1 MSAPGPSPKVLK
13 RSALHNSS
21 VSELLSSQEAYHMEI
36 CEDPGTQRRRS
47 ERILKSYSPS
57 LLPLRSLPRQDP
69 FALSE
74 SIYDFMREREKVRQ
88 SYKLNVYRLFVKLP
102 FRIIDLPLVTLN
114 GKRKSLQ
121 LLAQLYS
128 IGFKR

>member
-1 MSAPGPSPKVLK
+1 
-13 RSALHNSS
+13 
-21 VSELLSSQEAYHMEI
+21 
-36 CEDPGTQRRRS
+36 
-47 ERILKSYSPS
+47 
-57 LLPLRSLPRQDP
+57 
-69 FALSE
+69 
-74 SIYDFMREREKVRQ
+74 MREREKVRQ